1 MSLTIVLYLDV
12 LVATSDASAPI
23 DRRAS
28 EVYLEAPRYTEA
40 EVLLHKIGVL
50 TYFLYWFLVLREFDS
65 HRAKAVNLMFLNVKL
80 LVNASNDISRK
91 ISYRLTLC
99 TISCL
104 RHLNIIH
111 IDILD
116 TANFLL

>member
-40 EVLLHKIGVL
+40 KVLLHKIGVL
-50 TYFLYWFLVLREFDS
+50 TYFLYWFLVFRDFDS
-65 HRAKAVNLMFLNVKL
+65 HRAKAVNLMSLNVKL
-80 LVNASNDISRK
+80 LVNSGNDISRK
-91 ISYRLTLC
+91 ISYRLMSC
-99 TISCL
+99 TISSL
-104 RHLNIIH
+104 RHLNITL
-111 IDILD
+111 IDILFS
-116 TANFLL
+116 TNFLL